1 METRRTS
8 AWMMISLVIGAAV
21 GLGAGAF
28 AARACKTK
36 SGKSFSGK
44 GIRPGNQGDNGTLY
58 CAVPEGAD
66 ICYDNDAPYCAVPEG
81 ADICYPK

>member
-8 AWMMISLVIGAAV
+8 AWMMVSLVIGAAV

-36 SGKSFSGK
+36 SGKSFSRK
-44 GIRPGNQGDNGTLY
+44 EIHTGNQGDSDTLY

-66 ICYDNDAPYCAVPEG
+66 ICY
-81 ADICYPK
+81 PK

>member
-1 METRRTS
+1 MERRRAS

-36 SGKSFSGK
+36 LGKPFSRK
-44 GIRPGNQGDNGTLY
+44 EIRPGNQGDNDRLR
-58 CAVPEGAD
+58 CAVPEGT
-66 ICYDNDAPYCAVPEG
+66 
-81 ADICYPK
+81 DICYPR